1 MSKLLENKQIIH
13 IASEI
18 VILLGLT
25 FYFNQK
31 NKKLLGY
38 IEDLS
43 QRVEEQEDLLQK
55 HEEIIKK
62 LVEFINNIQKP
73 TQLENTQK
81 PKVIIKNNKT
91 TIKPINTPP
100 VPPKS
105 RQSIQI
111 PVTPSSVVK
120 QSSLKNKVTFQPP
133 DEEMDDEED
142 DLDAELSEELEEL
155 NDQEEDMEEFGMD

>member
-62 LVEFINNIQKP
+62 LVEFINNI
-73 TQLENTQK
+73 
-81 PKVIIKNNKT
+81 I
-91 TIKPINTPP
+91 
-100 VPPKS
+100 
-105 RQSIQI
+105 
-111 PVTPSSVVK
+111 VT
-120 QSSLKNKVTFQPP
+120 
-133 DEEMDDEED
+133 
-142 DLDAELSEELEEL
+142 L
-155 NDQEEDMEEFGMD
+155 NAI

>member
-1 MSKLLENKQIIH
+1 MSMLFENKQIIH

-18 VILLGLT
+18 LILLGLT

-43 QRVEEQEDLLQK
+43 QRVETQEDLLQK

-62 LVEFINNIQKP
+62 LVDYINNIQKS
-73 TQLENTQK
+73 ENIVKTTVQK
-81 PKVIIKNNKT
+81 PKSKSPLIPST
-91 TIKPINTPP
+91 LPTPP
-100 VPPKS
+100 TRQAPTVRQARQAPLSPP
-105 RQSIQI
+105 
-111 PVTPSSVVK
+111 
-120 QSSLKNKVTFQPP
+120 SSLKSSKVTFQQENEL
-133 DEEMDDEED
+133 DEDS

-155 NDQEEDMEEFGMD
+155 NEQESDMEEFGMD